1 MTSTSN
7 PDTGLRM
14 TPEDIQAHE
23 TMPQEEKLNRLSD
36 MKFDLERQ
44 TGRGTA
50 EHSTLSAEHGLD
62 QSGDQPRQ
70 APLIRPSAD
79 NGMAVVSLI
88 SSMTKDAETSAS
100 FTLAI
105 SRW

>member
-50 EHSTLSAEHGLD
+50 ALD
-62 QSGDQPRQ
+62 QVEQR
-70 APLIRPSAD
+70 
-79 NGMAVVSLI
+79 MASI
-88 SSMTKDAETSAS
+88 N
-100 FTLAI
+100 LAI
-105 SRW
+105 NRVKHH